1 MFKINK
7 LTDYAMVVMHKLA
20 SEPNKVLSA
29 TYIANAVHL
38 TTPTVSKILKILA
51 EASLVNSFRGT
62 GGGYQLA
69 KPTTDITIVDIL
81 SAIEGK
87 LAMTECCSE
96 NKICTLSSLCTI
108 QENWKTI
115 NKVILD
121 ALSQV
126 TLYDM
131 TRSLL
136 AHPLTLNGISVKVEG

>member
-1 MFKINK
+1 MFKISK

-20 SEPNKVLSA
+20 AEPNKVSSA

-38 TTPTVSKILKILA
+38 ATPTVSKILKILA
-51 EASLVNSFRGT
+51 EADLVSSFRGT

-69 KPTTDITIVDIL
+69 KAATDITIVDIL
-81 SAIEGK
+81 AAIEGK

-115 NKVILD
+115 NKVILN

-126 TLYDM
+126 TLEDM

-136 AHPLTLNGISVKVEG
+136 THPLTLRGISVKVEG